1 MAPLWWLP
9 LGLRQR
15 SRVPRATPQAD
26 DDAPKK
32 GKEKRS
38 WDEGESKKASTGK
51 GKVELNFLPLT
62 LTLTLTLT

>member
-1 MAPLWWLP
+1 M
-9 LGLRQR
+9 
-15 SRVPRATPQAD
+15 PRPVPQAD

-51 GKVELNFLPLT
+51 GKVELDS
-62 LTLTLTLT
+62 